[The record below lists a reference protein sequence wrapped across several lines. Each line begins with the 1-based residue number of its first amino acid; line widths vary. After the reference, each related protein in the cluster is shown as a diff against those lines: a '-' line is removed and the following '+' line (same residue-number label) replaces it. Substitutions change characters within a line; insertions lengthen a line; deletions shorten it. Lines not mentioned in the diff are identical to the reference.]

1 MTEPSPERGVFRWA
15 YHHAVRDRAKFWV
28 FLGLTAFRVVV
39 ATEVGLP
46 EHARLEQLT
55 PVIHLPARYQAALD
69 KATSTSPRSGRCS
82 SLRSRGHQRR
92 GDGFELGDQLV
103 ELGGG

>member
-1 MTEPSPERGVFRWA
+1 MSTVTGSASRNWA
-15 YHHAVRDRAKFWV
+15 LLTVNQGPVA
-28 FLGLTAFRVVV
+28 GLS
-39 ATEVGLP
+39 LP

-69 KATSTSPRSGRCS
+69 KATSTSPRSGRCA
-82 SLRSRGHQRR
+82 SLRFRGHQRR

>member
-1 MTEPSPERGVFRWA
+1 MSTVTGSASRNWA
-15 YHHAVRDRAKFWV
+15 
-28 FLGLTAFRVVV
+28 LLTANQGPV
-39 ATEVGLP
+39 AGLSLP

-55 PVIHLPARYQAALD
+55 PVIHLPARYQDALD

>member
-1 MTEPSPERGVFRWA
+1 MSTVTGSASRNWALLTANQSPVAGLSLPER
-15 YHHAVRDRAKFWV
+15 
-28 FLGLTAFRVVV
+28 
-39 ATEVGLP
+39 
-46 EHARLEQLT
+46 ARLEQLT
-55 PVIHLPARYQAALD
+55 PVIHLPARYQAALDKATLD